1 MMRDNALID
10 SIRVP
15 AADVLSND
23 TSFDNV
29 VVVDSTALNTW
40 YLFGGIAAPRGYIYI
55 GKLAFICFGLASK
68 FFASTLP
75 MGGQSERS
83 AEENKEG
90 SMRAI
95 HKITKEQ
102 TDINRE
108 IGIDRGMTMQAR
120 MQCTFM
126 AQNKDDAI
134 QRHRDMQM
142 VMLTKQIKSTK
153 RLIELKIKM
162 FDRMGGGGSETNCFM
177 AIHTLMDKL
186 EKLNAD
192 LDSMM
197 SEVRATN
204 PIVGNVLANAAKT
217 MGLDSAAK
225 VMGMPKCD
233 EDAKDDGEVVKDLL
247 MDG

>member
-1 MMRDNALID
+1 
-10 SIRVP
+10 
-15 AADVLSND
+15 
-23 TSFDNV
+23 
-29 VVVDSTALNTW
+29 
-40 YLFGGIAAPRGYIYI
+40 
-55 GKLAFICFGLASK
+55 
-68 FFASTLP
+68 

-83 AEENKEG
+83 AEEKKEG
-90 SMRAI
+90 LMRAI
-95 HKITKEQ
+95 CKTTKEQ

-108 IGIDRGMTMQAR
+108 IGINRGMTMQTQ
-120 MQCTFM
+120 MQCEFL

-134 QRHRDMQM
+134 QRHRDIRM
-142 VMLTKQIKSTK
+142 VMLTKQIESTE

-162 FDRMGGGGSETNCFM
+162 SDRMGGGGLVANCFT

-204 PIVGNVLANAAKT
+204 PIVGNVLVNAAKT

-225 VMGMPKCD
+225 VMGMPKRD
-233 EDAKDDGEVVKDLL
+233 EDNEDDGEVIKDLL
-247 MDG
+247 IDR